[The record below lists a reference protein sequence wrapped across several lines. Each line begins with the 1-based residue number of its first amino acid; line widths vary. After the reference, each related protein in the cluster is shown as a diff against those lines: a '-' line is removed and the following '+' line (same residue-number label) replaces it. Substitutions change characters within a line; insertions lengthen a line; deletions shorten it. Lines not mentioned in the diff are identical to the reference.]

1 MLDRVV
7 TALLTKKKKPAKNIL
22 KNSIID
28 NEPGLFENGVSF
40 LTNYLLTVF
49 FSECCYGFSF
59 AIFIMNFKQVSHFA
73 QVSK

>member
-49 FSECCYGFSF
+49 FSEFCYGFSF
-59 AIFIMNFKQVSHFA
+59 AIFIINFKQVSHIA

>member
-28 NEPGLFENGVSF
+28 NEPGLFENVVSF

-49 FSECCYGFSF
+49 FFRMLLWIFFCYLYYQLQTSF
-59 AIFIMNFKQVSHFA
+59 AHRSSF
-73 QVSK
+73 

>member
-28 NEPGLFENGVSF
+28 NEPGLFENGVSL

-59 AIFIMNFKQVSHFA
+59 AIFIINFKQVSHIA